1 MVDALLIVSRTSTP
15 DHFLASIESCLHTG
29 SLSLAGLP
37 VLRASLPARLRGVV
51 DSVDAR
57 SESGLETIMRLGL
70 GRLGCT
76 VEPQVRIPGIA
87 PNGRDGRVDFVVD
100 GWLVIEVDG
109 DGFHDPAAD
118 RIRNSVLVRRGYR
131 WHRFGYQQVMTDWA
145 SVEATIVELLRYP
158 PGFARPARG
167 SIDLST

>member
-1 MVDALLIVSRTSTP
+1 M
-15 DHFLASIESCLHTG
+15 
-29 SLSLAGLP
+29 
-37 VLRASLPARLRGVV
+37 
-51 DSVDAR
+51 DAR

-70 GRLGCT
+70 GRLGCA
-76 VEPQVRIPGIA
+76 VEPQVRIQGIA
-87 PNGRDGRVDFVVD
+87 PNGRDGRVDFVVDGWLVIDFVVD

-131 WHRFGYQQVMTDWA
+131 WHRFGYQQIMTDWA